1 MTVAEQ
7 AISGAPVRARAL
19 GRWSRR
25 VVRAVAEVV
34 TPHVDGAP
42 QVETE
47 RIVDFVDDWVPH
59 MPRLF
64 RLLFPVGLMLLE
76 LGAFVLGPS
85 LVPFT
90 LMRRARRERYVR
102 AWVSA
107 RWHLQR
113 DLIKAVKGLCLLC
126 YYSDPRVAQ
135 HLGYEVEEHVQL
147 VKAERLRRYG
157 HEL

>member
-1 MTVAEQ
+1 MIEKAQ
-7 AISGAPVRARAL
+7 ALARPSTRAL
-19 GRWSRR
+19 GPWSRR

-42 QVETE
+42 EVETD
-47 RIVDFVDDWVPH
+47 RIVNFIDDWVPH

-113 DLIKAVKGLCLLC
+113 DLIKALKGLCLLC
-126 YYSDPRVAQ
+126 YYSDPRVGK
-135 HLGYEVEEHVQL
+135 HLGYQVEEHVQL